1 MFAKFEY
8 TAPATVEE
16 LLGILAQEKAGT
28 VIYGG
33 GTDVIVDLRSE
44 KLQAERLIDIKT
56 IPELR
61 RITEKKDCICVGCAA
76 TLMQIHDDPL
86 VNRYAPTVAQGCGQV
101 GSVQIRNKG
110 TLAGNI
116 QTASPAGDGL
126 NGAMAAD
133 AVAVLQSVSGQRRV
147 PLTEYIIGPRKTQR
161 KNDEFLAYIEIPKKE
176 MTFAEFFKVGR
187 RNALAISVV
196 NGAVTLLQRSG
207 VVEDCRIVVGAVAPT
222 PLRMVQAEEIL
233 RGEKL
238 TAELAAK
245 IGKLVSAS
253 VHPISDIR
261 ASAEYRGYMAGTMVK
276 RMLDKA
282 MEG

>member
-76 TLMQIHDDPL
+76 TLTQIHDDPL

-147 PLTEYIIGPRKTQR
+147 PLTEYIVGPRKTQR

-176 MTFAEFFKVGR
+176 MTFAEFFKAAEWWRTAASWWERLRPR
-187 RNALAISVV
+187 RFAWCRRRKYC
-196 NGAVTLLQRSG
+196 GAKSSRRSW
-207 VVEDCRIVVGAVAPT
+207 R
-222 PLRMVQAEEIL
+222 R
-233 RGEKL
+233 K
-238 TAELAAK
+238 
-245 IGKLVSAS
+245 SAS
-253 VHPISDIR
+253 WFRPRCILFPTSVPVQSTVGIWPAQWSSGCWTRPWR
-261 ASAEYRGYMAGTMVK
+261 AERW
-276 RMLDKA
+276 
-282 MEG
+282 